1 MATNRTNVYSPS
13 EFLERQS
20 GDACMLPLTV
30 VGVSKPSADKNYVL
44 FALDVARDVW
54 INVPVALVENIEVL
68 GDAKCGGDSHPHV
81 RLRMK
86 EPSSPEGQAFA
97 AFFKGIETAL
107 FAVMRKV
114 TPILQAAGEAGLR
127 DACHDCVNA
136 CVQVPIPPDDPF
148 AQISCMLGCSACPG

>member
-13 EFLERQS
+13 EFIERQS
-20 GDACMLPLTV
+20 SDACLLAIIAI
-30 VGVSKPSADKNYVL
+30 GVSKPGADKNHIL
-44 FALDVARDVW
+44 FALDVARDVF
-54 INVPVALVENIEVL
+54 INVPTALVENVEVL
-68 GDAKCGGDSHPHV
+68 GESKCGAESLSHV

-97 AFFKGIETAL
+97 AFFKGTENAL
-107 FAVMRKV
+107 LSVMRKV
-114 TPILQAAGEAGLR
+114 TPILLEAGKAGLR

-136 CVQVPIPPDDPF
+136 CAQVPNPPDDPF

>member
-30 VGVSKPSADKNYVL
+30 VGVSKPGADKNYIL

-54 INVPVALVENIEVL
+54 INVPIALVENVEVL
-68 GDAKCGGDSHPHV
+68 GDAKCGADSYPHV

-86 EPSSPEGQAFA
+86 EPSSPEGQAFV
-97 AFFKGIETAL
+97 AFFKGMETAL

-127 DACHDCVNA
+127 DACHDCIHA
-136 CVQVPIPPDDPF
+136 CTLIVLPPDDPF
-148 AQISCMLGCSACPG
+148 AQITCMLNCSACP

>member
-30 VGVSKPSADKNYVL
+30 VGVSKPGADKNHIL

-54 INVPVALVENIEVL
+54 INVPIALVENVEVL
-68 GDAKCGGDSHPHV
+68 GDAKCGAESHAHV

-97 AFFKGIETAL
+97 AFFKGMETAL
-107 FAVMRKV
+107 LSVMRKV
-114 TPILQAAGEAGLR
+114 TPILLEAGKAGLR
-127 DACHDCVNA
+127 DACHA
-136 CVQVPIPPDDPF
+136 CVDACAQVPNPPDDPF

>member
-20 GDACMLPLTV
+20 ADACLLPLTA
-30 VGVSKPSADKNYVL
+30 VGVSKPGADKKHIL

-54 INVPVALVENIEVL
+54 INVPVALVEDVEVL
-68 GDAKCGGDSHPHV
+68 GEAKCGAESHSHV
-81 RLRMK
+81 RLRLK
-86 EPSSPEGQAFA
+86 DPGSPEGQVLA
-97 AFFKGIETAL
+97 AFFSGMETAL

-114 TPILQAAGEAGLR
+114 TPILLEAGKAGLR

-136 CVQVPIPPDDPF
+136 CAQVPNPPDDPF
-148 AQISCMLGCSACPG
+148 AQISCMLGCSACP

>member
-30 VGVSKPSADKNYVL
+30 VGVSKPGADKNHIL

-54 INVPVALVENIEVL
+54 INVPIALVENVEVL
-68 GDAKCGGDSHPHV
+68 GDAKCGAESHAHV

-97 AFFKGIETAL
+97 AFFKGMETAL

-127 DACHDCVNA
+127 DACHDCIHA
-136 CVQVPIPPDDPF
+136 CTLIVLPPDDPF
-148 AQISCMLGCSACPG
+148 AQITCMLNCSACP

>member
-30 VGVSKPSADKNYVL
+30 VGVSKPGPDKNHIL

-54 INVPVALVENIEVL
+54 INVPIALVENVEVL
-68 GDAKCGGDSHPHV
+68 GDAKCGAESHAHV

-86 EPSSPEGQAFA
+86 DPSSPEGQAFA
-97 AFFKGIETAL
+97 AFFKGMETAL

-127 DACHDCVNA
+127 DACHDCIHA
-136 CVQVPIPPDDPF
+136 CTLIVLPPDDPF
-148 AQISCMLGCSACPG
+148 AQITCMLNCSACP

>member
-13 EFLERQS
+13 EFLERQG
-20 GDACMLPLTV
+20 GDGCMVPLTV
-30 VGVSKPSADKNYVL
+30 IGVSKPGPDKNHIL

-54 INVPVALVENIEVL
+54 INVPTALVENVEVL
-68 GDAKCGGDSHPHV
+68 GEAKCGVESHAHV

-97 AFFKGIETAL
+97 AFFKGMETAL

-127 DACHDCVNA
+127 DACHDCIHA
-136 CVQVPIPPDDPF
+136 CTLIVLPPDDPF
-148 AQISCMLGCSACPG
+148 AQITCMLNCSACP

>member
-30 VGVSKPSADKNYVL
+30 VGVSKPGADKNQLL

-54 INVPVALVENIEVL
+54 INVPIALVENVEVL
-68 GDAKCGGDSHPHV
+68 GEAKCGAESHAHV

-97 AFFKGIETAL
+97 AFLKGMETAL
-107 FAVMRKV
+107 FAVIRKV
-114 TPILQAAGEAGLR
+114 TPILQSLGEAGLR
-127 DACHDCVNA
+127 DACHDCIHA
-136 CVQVPIPPDDPF
+136 CSLVAVPPDDPF
-148 AQISCMLGCSACPG
+148 AQITCMLNCSTCP